1 MIKTV
6 KGVIQK
12 LQAAKEKGYKYCR
25 VSVDGNNIG
34 CALINDI
41 IDSIQYCCTPRG
53 TIKTFIHRGYEYAVD
68 EGVEIFILT
77 DEEFLEHYIGLPC
90 NKGLAEKE
98 EDKRNRDILESSMDD
113 ICHLTHEEQ
122 DEYKAALSH
131 TLKAKPLAVS
141 NTTESNDSEMDDIEE
156 SDEKPKLPKKDAGL
170 FARIRNWLKGD
181 VGYKR

>member
-12 LQAAKEKGYKYCR
+12 LNAAKEKGYRYCR

-41 IDSIQYCCTPRG
+41 LDSINYCCTPKG
-53 TIKTFIHRGYEYAVD
+53 NIKTFIHRGYEYVVE
-68 EGVEIFILT
+68 EGIEITILT

-90 NKGLAEKE
+90 NKDLTEKE
-98 EDKRNRDILESSMDD
+98 EDKRNRDILESSMED
-113 ICHLTHEEQ
+113 IGHLTQEEL
-122 DEYKAALSH
+122 DEYKLALRH
-131 TLKAKPLAVS
+131 TIKEEPQEVS
-141 NTTESNDSEMDDIEE
+141 NTTESKDSEMDDIEKSE
-156 SDEKPKLPKKDAGL
+156 EKPKLTKKDAGL